1 MKTAILTF
9 SLISILFLTNL
20 TAGTIAENKSA
31 KIDSIISQQHSE
43 GQPGGVLAVIS
54 KGDIAEKRFFGIM
67 NSENNIVI
75 DENTLFDIASVAKQF
90 TAFSIL
96 LLEKDEQID
105 LDSDIREYL
114 SYLPDYGY
122 EITIRNLIQHTSG
135 IASTDWLRLLSGIPF
150 DIKWTHQDEIDIIK
164 KYSRLNFTPNTKHV
178 YSNAGYSLL
187 ASIVEEVSG
196 MSFPHFL
203 SKKVFKPL
211 EMKTAVVYDSPKNE
225 QLNSATGYKIV
236 NEKAEVVSSSEDFSY
251 GSGNIHASIN
261 DMISWG
267 NNFFSPK
274 VGDKN
279 IINRMLSKYN
289 VLENGDSISY
299 TYGLYVREYK
309 GVKMVSHSGGIPGF
323 RSQFMIFPEDELIVI
338 VMLNNESINSSAI
351 ATSVAEL
358 YLADRIMEKEV
369 AKRVETELNLS
380 KTKSYTG
387 NYTLP
392 DGMEFEFVLEKD
404 TFWLLLPG
412 DHKFQLFAESD
423 TEFFLKDF
431 DARVTFLDD
440 SDGDV
445 NEMIW
450 HQGGNDYHA
459 TRSVDRVPLTLEETA
474 MFAGDYYQKDLKTDY
489 KVVFE
494 NDKLSLHPPETFE
507 KYFGASFIDLN
518 HVNGDRFATDRF
530 GMVEF
535 TRNNKNEIN
544 GFILMNIGR
553 LQNVEFIKR

>member
-1 MKTAILTF
+1 MKTATLVLSF
-9 SLISILFLTNL
+9 ISFMFLTNL
-20 TAGTIAENKSA
+20 TAGTYTEKKSA
-31 KIDSIISQQHSE
+31 QIDSIISLQHSE
-43 GQPGGVLAVIS
+43 EQPGGVLAVIS
-54 KGDIAEKRFFGIM
+54 KGDIAEKKCFGIM
-67 NSENNIVI
+67 NTENNKAI
-75 DENTLFDIASVAKQF
+75 DKNTLFDIASVAKQF

-96 LLEKDEQID
+96 LLEKDGQID

-114 SYLPDYGY
+114 SYLPEYDY

-150 DIKWTHQDEIDIIK
+150 DVKWTHQDEIDIIK
-164 KYSRLNFTPNTKHV
+164 KYSRLNFKPNTKHV

-196 MSFPHFL
+196 MTFPQFL
-203 SKKVFKPL
+203 SKEVFKPL
-211 EMKTAVVYDSPKNE
+211 GMKTAIIYDSHQDE
-225 QLNSATGYKIV
+225 QLNRATGYEIV
-236 NEKAEVVSSSEDFSY
+236 DEKAEAVSSSEEFSY
-251 GSGNIHASIN
+251 GSGNIYASIN
-261 DMISWG
+261 DMITWG

-279 IINRMLSKYN
+279 IIDRMLNKYN

-299 TYGLYVREYK
+299 TYGLYVGEYK

-338 VMLNNESINSSAI
+338 VMLNNESINSRTI
-351 ATSVAEL
+351 ATSVAEI

-369 AKRVETELNLS
+369 AQRVETDLNLS
-380 KTKSYTG
+380 KIENYIG

-404 TFWLLLPG
+404 TFWLHLPG

-423 TEFFLKDF
+423 NEFFLKDF
-431 DARVTFLDD
+431 DAQVTFIEEPN
-440 SDGDV
+440 GNV

-450 HQGGNDYHA
+450 HQGGEDYHA
-459 TRSVDRVPLTLEETA
+459 TRTVDRVPLTTEEKA
-474 MFAGDYYQKDLKTDY
+474 KFAGDYYHKDLKTDY
-489 KVVFE
+489 KVVFDD
-494 NDKLSLHPPETFE
+494 NKLVLNPPETFE
-507 KYFGASFIDLN
+507 RYFGAKYINLN
-518 HVNGDRFATDRF
+518 HVNGDIFATDMF

-535 TRNNKNEIN
+535 TRDEKNEIN
-544 GFILMNIGR
+544 GFILLNIGR
-553 LQNVEFIKR
+553 LQNVEFLKR